1 MNLLTDPAGC
11 RQCRRLVD
19 HMASVRPRRGLSS
32 ADYWSRPVAGFG
44 DPAARICL
52 VGLAPGAHGANRTGR
67 PFTGDGAGDFMY
79 PLLHRAGLAS
89 QPEVSHRDDGLSLQD
104 LYITNAV
111 KCLPPE
117 NRPTPSEFEACR
129 RFLARELA
137 RLTRLRVIIALGAGA
152 HASLLHLFK
161 AQGAIRRLAD
171 YRFGHA
177 ACFALPDGLWL
188 VSCYH
193 TSRYN
198 VQTGRINEQMFMNV
212 LDRALALAD
221 RSLQAR
227 IQVEKNLGN
236 PITS

>member
-1 MNLLTDPAGC
+1 MNLLKDLADC
-11 RQCRRLVD
+11 RQCCRLVD
-19 HMASVRPRRGLSS
+19 YMASVRPRRGLTP

-89 QPEVSHRDDGLSLQD
+89 QPEVLHRDDGLSLKD

-117 NRPTPSEFEACR
+117 NRPTSSEFAACR
-129 RFLARELA
+129 WYLQEELKL
-137 RLTRLRVIIALGAGA
+137 LTQLRVIIALGAAA
-152 HASLLHLFK
+152 HNSLLHLFK
-161 AQGAIRRLAD
+161 AQGLVKRLAD
-171 YRFGHA
+171 YRFGHE
-177 ACFALPDGLWL
+177 ACFALSDGLWL
-188 VSCYH
+188 LSCYH

-221 RSLQAR
+221 RSSQHR
-227 IQVEKNLGN
+227 IQVEKNLGH